1 MGVTRGSS
9 GARVYG
15 SNGVVRKVGTGEVG
29 ARVALQGRWLLSHR
43 GRSLPRVTRA
53 GDTGYD
59 MEPLLAAPAWALNHD
74 AILME
79 MLASLNSEVWK
90 LPAEAPYD
98 EAALLSKVGELCHR
112 FELRTEYAHWRELHA
127 EIDFGS
133 LPTALVHGDPTFDN
147 VMFREST
154 GDLVLVDPLPSLITG
169 PAIPDL
175 RCVDLGK
182 ILQSVLGWERIR
194 YGDTAEAF
202 DIDVDSF
209 KRRVAHSQTEWQAVV
224 LFGITHLLR
233 TLPYVA
239 DPQRRDQ
246 IRERTRVAFT
256 LV

>member
-15 SNGVVRKVGTGEVG
+15 SNGIVRKTGTGEVG
-29 ARVALQGRWLLSHR
+29 ARIALQGRWLLSHR
-43 GRSLPRVTRA
+43 GRSLPRVTRVGEGA
-53 GDTGYD
+53 YD
-59 MEPLLAAPAWALNHD
+59 MEPLLAAPAWALDHG
-74 AILME
+74 AIFAE

-90 LPAEAPYD
+90 LPAEVPYD
-98 EAALLSKVGELCHR
+98 EVALLTKVGELCHR

-127 EIDFGS
+127 EIDFGA
-133 LPTALVHGDPTFDN
+133 LPTGLVHGDSTFDN

-182 ILQSVLGWERIR
+182 ILQSVLGWEEIR
-194 YGDTAEAF
+194 YGDPAERF
-202 DIDVDSF
+202 DVDVETFRASA
-209 KRRVAHSQTEWQAVV
+209 AHSQTEWQAVV
-224 LFGITHLLR
+224 LFGATHLLR

-246 IRERTRVAFT
+246 IGERIRVAFT
-256 LV
+256 LA

>member
-1 MGVTRGSS
+1 VGVTRGSS

-15 SNGVVRKVGTGEVG
+15 SNGVVRKVGTGAVG
-29 ARVALQGRWLLSHR
+29 ERVALQGRWLLSHR

-59 MEPLLAAPAWALNHD
+59 MEPLLAAPAWALDHD
-74 AILME
+74 AIFTE
-79 MLASLNSEVWK
+79 MLTSLNSEVWK
-90 LPAEAPYD
+90 LPAEVPYD
-98 EAALLSKVGELCHR
+98 EIALLTKVGDLCHR

-127 EIDFGS
+127 EIDFN
-133 LPTALVHGDPTFDN
+133 ALQTGLAHGDPTFDN

-194 YGDTAEAF
+194 YGDDSEAF
-202 DIDVDSF
+202 KIDTTTF
-209 KRRVAHSQTEWQAVV
+209 KLKVAHSQTEWQAVV

-246 IRERTRVAFT
+246 LRGCIRVAFT